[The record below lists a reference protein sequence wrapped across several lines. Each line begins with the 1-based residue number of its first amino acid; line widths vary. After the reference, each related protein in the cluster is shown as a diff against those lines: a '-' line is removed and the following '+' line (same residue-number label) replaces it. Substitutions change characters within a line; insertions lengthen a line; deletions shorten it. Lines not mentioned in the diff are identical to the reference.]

1 LRVLVIAEDPLV
13 RGSLVAAISASAS
26 VRVIGDTA
34 PSAYVAADVD
44 ADLLLVDLGMAREP
58 SKELLRIVSSD
69 IPVLVLFDSDNAGA
83 LALNAGARGVLARS
97 TTEARLYA
105 ALMATAQ
112 GLTVVENTIVRL
124 LKQNTL
130 NVVDVETLT
139 SREREVLSLLA
150 EGRSNKQIAATLGIS
165 ENTAKFHVNAIFSK
179 LDVETR
185 TEAVVRAARLGLV
198 FL

>member
-1 LRVLVIAEDPLV
+1 MIAEDPLA
-13 RGSLVAAISASAS
+13 RGSVVAAISTFAG

-34 PSAYVAADVD
+34 PSVYVAADVD
-44 ADLLLVDLGMAREP
+44 ADVLLVDLGMAREP
-58 SKELLRIVSSD
+58 SKEILRVVSSD
-69 IPVLVLFDSDNAGA
+69 IPALVLFDNDNAAA

-97 TTEARLYA
+97 TADARLYA

-112 GLTVVENTIVRL
+112 GLVVVENSVVRL

-130 NVVDVETLT
+130 RAADVAETLT
-139 SREREVLSLLA
+139 NREREVLSLLA

-165 ENTAKFHVNAIFSK
+165 ENTAKFHVNAIFAK